1 MTTSLPMGA
10 AEIKTLTQ
18 QGCSAGDWASVLVT
32 SDFDPQ
38 RVHNTRFDGSV
49 HLGALTGTVGVAG
62 GVDLDCGIRDAH
74 LIDCEVADNVLI
86 SRIGSHIARTRIG
99 AGAVITDVGTIAT
112 HAGATFGNGV
122 KAETINEGGGREI
135 ELFAEIS
142 CQFAYLMAM
151 HRHRTDVIER
161 MQAMV
166 ADYTAA
172 AKADMGRIGAGAR
185 ISHVGE
191 IIDVEIG
198 PAAQVVGAAR
208 LHNGTIL
215 SEPDAA
221 THVGAGV
228 MAEDFI
234 IAEGAEVV
242 GGVVLHSCFVGQ
254 GSKMGKQFSAENSLF
269 FANCEGFHGEACSIF
284 AGPYTVTHHKST
296 LLIAGIYSF
305 YNAGSGT
312 NQSNH
317 MYKLGPVH
325 QGVIQRGTKNGSF
338 SYMRWPTVVGPF
350 CVIIGKHLNNFD
362 IGDLPF
368 SYVTEEEGDSL
379 LTPAMNMFTVGTM
392 RDGEKWPTRDRRSAT
407 TKRDQI
413 CFDVYSPYTVGK
425 MVRAEAALIALYEE
439 TDRGIEQI
447 RYKGVLVKRLMLRK
461 GARNYRDGVD
471 VYLQGKILAQAAAAR
486 ATGDEA
492 KTRASLAAGDGV
504 GDGDWSDVG
513 GQLIPLARLKQIED
527 DIASGKLANPA
538 QVDAAFADA
547 ATAYSKDEWAWVCR
561 VFEQRT
567 GQRPE
572 ALSLA
577 DLDKIQAS
585 CTKMSNST
593 IKKILADAEKEFDPI
608 ARYGYGAEGGDA
620 ARDADFAS
628 VRGTFA
634 DNSFVQQMQDRLQ
647 DGG

>member
-1 MTTSLPMGA
+1 MTTSSPIGA
-10 AEIKTLTQ
+10 AAIESLTL

-38 RVHNTRFDGSV
+38 RVHNTRFDGTV
-49 HLGALTGTVGVAG
+49 HLGALTGKVRVAG
-62 GVDLDCGIRDAH
+62 GIDVDCGIRDVH
-74 LIDCEVADNVLI
+74 LIDCEIAENVLI
-86 SRIGSHIARTRIG
+86 SRVGGHIARTRIG

-112 HAGATFGNGV
+112 HVGATFGNGV
-122 KAETINEGGGREI
+122 EAETINEGGGREI

-142 CQFAYLMAM
+142 SQFAYLMAM
-151 HRHRTDVIER
+151 HRHRADVTER
-161 MQAMV
+161 LQAMV
-166 ADYTAA
+166 ADYTAT

-215 SEPDAA
+215 SEADAA
-221 THVGAGV
+221 TLVGAGV

-242 GGVVLHSCFVGQ
+242 DGVVLHSCFVGQ
-254 GSKMGKQFSAENSLF
+254 GTKMGKQFSAENSLF

-425 MVRAEAALIALYEE
+425 MVRAEAALTALYDE
-439 TDRGIEQI
+439 TDRAVEQI

-471 VYLQGKILAQAAAAR
+471 VYLQGKILARAAAAR
-486 ATGDEA
+486 ATADEA
-492 KTRASLAAGDGV
+492 KTRTSLAAGDGV
-504 GDGDWSDVG
+504 GNGDWSDVG
-513 GQLIPLARLKQIED
+513 GQLIPLARLRQIED
-527 DIASGKLANPA
+527 DIAVGKLANPA

-547 ATAYSKDEWAWVCR
+547 AAAYAEDEWAWVCR

-567 GQRPE
+567 GQPPE

-620 ARDADFAS
+620 ARDA
-628 VRGTFA
+628 
-634 DNSFVQQMQDRLQ
+634 
-647 DGG
+647 